1 MRIFTRR
8 RGFPTIDQLKMP
20 TRSRTTADEAGVA
33 APRGGRPSNELLT
46 TDEVI
51 DRLLEDA
58 NLRRVAATC
67 VLPAVRVGSTW
78 RFRRSDLDEWIRR
91 QTAVPASN

>member
-1 MRIFTRR
+1 MFNRPKSTAGEREGTPRR
-8 RGFPTIDQLKMP
+8 AG
-20 TRSRTTADEAGVA
+20 RS
-33 APRGGRPSNELLT
+33 SSELLT

-58 NLRRVAATC
+58 NLRRAATTC

-78 RFRRSDLDEWIRR
+78 RFRRSDLDEWILR
-91 QTAVPASN
+91 QSNDE

>member
-1 MRIFTRR
+1 MPHRFKPVVTRDEDASR
-8 RGFPTIDQLKMP
+8 RPPVG
-20 TRSRTTADEAGVA
+20 S
-33 APRGGRPSNELLT
+33 SELLT

-67 VLPAVRVGSTW
+67 VLPAVRVGATW

-91 QTAVPASN
+91 QSVSSSN